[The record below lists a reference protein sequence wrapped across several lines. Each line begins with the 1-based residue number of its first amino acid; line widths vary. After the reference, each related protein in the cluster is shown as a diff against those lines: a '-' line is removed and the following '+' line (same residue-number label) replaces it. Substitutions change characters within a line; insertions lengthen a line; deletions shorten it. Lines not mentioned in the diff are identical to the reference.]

1 MAGLPEVREA
11 ACTFVEKK
19 YNVHYDWQTEV
30 LVTVGGTEAITA
42 TLLSILEPGDKV
54 LLPTPIYSGY
64 EPVITL
70 AKAELIQM
78 DTSQTDFVLT
88 PDLLEATLEEHGDQV
103 KAVILNYPSNP
114 IGVTYTREEVKS
126 LADVLKKYPV
136 FVMCDEIYSEL
147 VYDETHTSIAEFIPN
162 QTILI
167 NGLSKSH
174 AMTGWR
180 IGFLFGPKELIKE
193 IVKVHQ
199 YLVTAASTISQKAAY
214 AALTTSM
221 NAGEEMKKEYQ
232 VRRNFVFKEVSRLG
246 FEVVKPRGA
255 FYIFAKIPTGYIQ
268 DSMEFCIDL
277 AEKEQL
283 AVIPG
288 IAFGQAG
295 EGYIRISYAAS
306 FEELEEAMRRLDRYM
321 NR

>member
-1 MAGLPEVREA
+1 MQKIITFYLLFFFSFSTLKAQDILKEDFELGLPKKTWQVSDKGELGHLIGVDKSK
-11 ACTFVEKK
+11 FFKFHPKYKNEK
-19 YNVHYDWQTEV
+19 
-30 LVTVGGTEAITA
+30 LVT
-42 TLLSILEPGDKV
+42 P
-54 LLPTPIYSGY
+54 
-64 EPVITL
+64 
-70 AKAELIQM
+70 
-78 DTSQTDFVLT
+78 
-88 PDLLEATLEEHGDQV
+88 
-103 KAVILNYPSNP
+103 ILNYPSNP

-306 FEELEEAMRRLDRYM
+306 FEKLEEAMRRLDRYM